1 MTEAGETTAPDFKG
15 AEELLRVAKEA
26 HERGD
31 EKESVAARYLVAVA
45 LNLTELSGLRLHTGH
60 LRL

>member
-1 MTEAGETTAPDFKG
+1 MSETATPDFKG
-15 AEELLRVAKEA
+15 AEELLRVAREA

-31 EKESVAARYLVAVA
+31 QKESVAACYLVAIA
-45 LNLTELSGLRLHTGH
+45 LNLTELSGPRLHTGH